1 MQLVLR
7 KPDVWIVAFT
17 AFGYMSKWGWWDIQ
31 FTTWCVQEFQW
42 GIETSSLLMGMLA
55 GIFAVLVPLGGWLGD
70 HPRGNRIL
78 IMAVSLATLAGIYCF
93 MGPWQLQWALETRR
107 SVLVPYIVLEGLLC
121 PLLEPIFLPQMI
133 DSAMEDYEDKNAVD
147 EHLTNFV
154 TSIFQTAFNLGQ
166 VTDKHHLS
174 PIHFFIYDDKNLCFQ
189 PVGARAVS
197 RRPIHRKLWL
207 PWSVGA
213 LGSGICCSKRG
224 ISSAVAVEA

>member
-1 MQLVLR
+1 
-7 KPDVWIVAFT
+7 
-17 AFGYMSKWGWWDIQ
+17 MSKWGWWDIQ

-78 IMAVSLATLAGIYCF
+78 VMAVSLATLAGVYFF

-133 DSAMEDYEDKNAVD
+133 DSAMEDYGDKDAVD
-147 EHLTNFV
+147 EHLTNIV
-154 TSIFQTAFNLGQ
+154 TSVFQTAFNLGQ
-166 VTDKHHLS
+166 VPDKHFPFPL
-174 PIHFFIYDDKNLCFQ
+174 
-189 PVGARAVS
+189 
-197 RRPIHRKLWL
+197 
-207 PWSVGA
+207 
-213 LGSGICCSKRG
+213 
-224 ISSAVAVEA
+224 ISSWVLTLRIRIQMDKCFVLPT